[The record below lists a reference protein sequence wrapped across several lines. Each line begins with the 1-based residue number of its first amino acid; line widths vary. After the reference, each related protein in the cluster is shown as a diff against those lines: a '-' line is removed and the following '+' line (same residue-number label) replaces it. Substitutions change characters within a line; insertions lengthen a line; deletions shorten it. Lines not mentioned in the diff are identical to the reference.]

1 MHNIEFDNK
10 INTHSKLT
18 GTPEWVNSYS
28 LLLMIFKSDEVLLA
42 VEGKKSQI
50 EKKKNNKKDQK
61 RGTTRSRMVSSSF
74 LL

>member
-1 MHNIEFDNK
+1 MHTIEFDKK
-10 INTHSKLT
+10 INTHSKIT

-50 EKKKNNKKDQK
+50 EKKKTTKKNKNGVQPD
-61 RGTTRSRMVSSSF
+61 REW
-74 LL
+74 

>member
-18 GTPEWVNSYS
+18 GTPEWVYSYS

-50 EKKKNNKKDQK
+50 EKKNNKKNQK

>member
-50 EKKKNNKKDQK
+50 EKKNNKKNQK
-61 RGTTRSRMVSSSF
+61 RGTTRSRMVISSF

>member
-50 EKKKNNKKDQK
+50 EKKNKKKDQK

>member
-50 EKKKNNKKDQK
+50 EKKNNKKTKNGVQPD
-61 RGTTRSRMVSSSF
+61 REW
-74 LL
+74 

>member
-10 INTHSKLT
+10 LNTHSKLT

-28 LLLMIFKSDEVLLA
+28 LLLIIFKSDEVLLA

-50 EKKKNNKKDQK
+50 EKKNNKKNQK

>member
-50 EKKKNNKKDQK
+50 EKKTNKKNQK

>member
-1 MHNIEFDNK
+1 MHTIEFDNK
-10 INTHSKLT
+10 INTHSKIT

-50 EKKKNNKKDQK
+50 EKKTKNKKQK

>member
-50 EKKKNNKKDQK
+50 EKKNNKKNQK

>member
-50 EKKKNNKKDQK
+50 EKKNNKKDQK